1 MTITLTLELNAE
13 QAASLQK
20 RADEV
25 QPDPLTVE
33 AYLLRSLNAEIAS
46 YVEADFNA
54 ASQRLIL
61 ASKSLPYEQRLA
73 IIAQVENAITQ
84 A

>member
-20 RADEV
+20 RTDEV
-25 QPDPLTVE
+25 QPEPITPE
-33 AYLLRSLNAEIAS
+33 AYLIRSLNAEIAS

-54 ASQRLIL
+54 AVERLRIG
-61 ASKSLPYEQRLA
+61 AKSLPFEQRVAL
-73 IIAQVENAITQ
+73 IEQVEQAIQ
-84 A
+84 AP